1 MSGRVLIL
9 DTTLRDGEQTPGVA
23 LTPEEKIKIARA
35 LDDLGVDII
44 EAGSVATSEGE
55 RKAIKEISK
64 LGLSAEICTF
74 TRAMKEDIDAAIAAD
89 VDSIHLVVP
98 ASDIHLKLRL
108 EKSRQEIKKMAAQ
121 AMDYAIKHGL
131 KVEFSLEDATRADE
145 NFVRELVALGLEHR
159 VHRICLCDTVGILTP
174 ARAREFYSK
183 FAKIVNV
190 PLAAHC
196 HNDFGMATA
205 NTISAVE
212 GGATEVHVTI
222 NGLGERGGNAA
233 LEEVV
238 SALVYLQKYKLRIKM
253 KKLYSV
259 SKLVES
265 LTGIPLSP
273 TKPLVGE
280 NAFAHEAGIHVH
292 GVLRSPKTYEPLAP
306 EDIGQ
311 RRRIVFGKHI
321 GRHAIEMEL
330 RKLGFRP
337 NKEQVTE
344 IFKQVKWLG
353 DQGKVVTDSELRAII
368 DSVMG
373 KEFEETIKLEEL
385 TVVSGNKITP
395 TSSVKVRFRD
405 KEMIESGVGVG
416 PVDAAMNAIRKLI
429 EGISNIR
436 LLEYHVDSIS
446 GGTDA
451 VVDVTVKLTDG
462 KRIIT
467 ARGISGDIIMASV
480 QAMLNGVNRFL
491 WDKYRGEKNA
501 KRRGRRATVH
511 T

>member
-1 MSGRVLIL
+1 MSRRILVL

-35 LDDLGVDII
+35 LDELGVDII

-55 RKAIKEISK
+55 RKAIKDISG
-64 LGLSAEICTF
+64 LGLDAEICTF
-74 TRAMKEDIDAAIAAD
+74 TRALKEDIDAAIATD
-89 VDSIHLVVP
+89 VDSVHLVVP
-98 ASDIHLKLRL
+98 ASDIHIRYRLR
-108 EKSRQEIKKMAAQ
+108 KSRQEIKKMAAE
-121 AMDYAIKHGL
+121 AIDYAAGHGL
-131 KVEFSLEDATRADE
+131 KVEFSLEDSTRASE
-145 NFVRELVALGLEHR
+145 SFVEELIRLGLEHGC
-159 VHRICLCDTVGILTP
+159 HRICLCDTVGVLTP
-174 ARAREFYSK
+174 RRAFEFYSK
-183 FAKIVNV
+183 FAEMVDV

-205 NTISAVE
+205 NTLSAVE
-212 GGATEVHVTI
+212 GGATEVHVTV

-238 SALVYLQKYKLRIKM
+238 VALTHLGKYKTGIKT

-265 LTGIPLSP
+265 LTGVPLSP

-292 GVLRSPKTYEPLAP
+292 GVLRSPKTYEPISP
-306 EDIGQ
+306 EEIGQ

-330 RKLGFRP
+330 KKLGFRP
-337 NKEQVTE
+337 TEEQVME
-344 IFKQVKWLG
+344 IFREVKRLG
-353 DQGKVVTDSELRAII
+353 DQGKVVTDTELRAII

-405 KEMIESGVGVG
+405 KEMVESGVGVG
-416 PVDAAMNAIRKLI
+416 PVDAAMNAIRKLV
-429 EGISNIR
+429 EGISNIK
-436 LLEYHVDSIS
+436 LLEYHVESIS

-467 ARGISGDIIMASV
+467 ARGLSGDIIMASV

-491 WDKYRGEKNA
+491 WDMRRREKYA
-501 KRRGRRATVH
+501 KG
-511 T
+511 

>member
-1 MSGRVLIL
+1 MAERRILIL

-23 LTPEEKIKIARA
+23 LTPEEKVRIAQA

-55 RKAIKEISK
+55 RKAIREISR
-64 LGLSAEICTF
+64 LGLKAEVCTF
-74 TRAMKEDIDAAIAAD
+74 ARALKEDLNEAVRAD
-89 VDSIHLVVP
+89 VDSVHLVVP
-98 ASDIHLKLRL
+98 ASDLHLKYRLR
-108 EKSRQEIKKMAAQ
+108 KSREDMKKIAGECI
-121 AMDYAIKHGL
+121 DYALSHGL
-131 KVEFSLEDATRADE
+131 GVEFSLEDATRASED
-145 NFVRELVALGLEHR
+145 FVRELVELGIDHGAN
-159 VHRICLCDTVGILTP
+159 RICLCDTVGILTP
-174 ARAREFYSK
+174 DRARSFYAR
-183 FAKIVNV
+183 FAEIVKV

-205 NTISAVE
+205 NAVAAVE
-212 GGATEVHVTI
+212 GGASEVHVTV

-233 LEEVV
+233 LEEVAA
-238 SALVYLQKYKLRIKM
+238 ALVYLCGKKLGIRM

-265 LTGIPLSP
+265 LVGVPVPP

-292 GVLRSPKTYEPLAP
+292 GILRNPRTYEPIRP
-306 EDIGQ
+306 EDVGQ
-311 RRRIVFGKHI
+311 KRRIVFGKHI
-321 GRHAIEMEL
+321 GSHAIEAEL
-330 RKLGFRP
+330 RRLGFRFT
-337 NKEQVTE
+337 KEHVME

-353 DQGKVVTDSELRAII
+353 DQGKAVTDDELRAII
-368 DSVMG
+368 DAVMG
-373 KEFEETIKLEEL
+373 RKFEEAIKLEEL
-385 TVVSGNKITP
+385 TVISGNKITP
-395 TSSVKVRFRD
+395 TSSVKVKFMDREFT
-405 KEMIESGVGVG
+405 ESGTGVG
-416 PVDAAMNAIRKLI
+416 PVDAAMNAIRKVV
-429 EGISNIR
+429 EGVSDIR

-462 KRIIT
+462 KRIVT

-491 WDKYRGEKNA
+491 WDKKQ
-501 KRRGRRATVH
+501 RGRHAEGKKRG
-511 T
+511 